1 MKLYN
6 IIETIRAILARISFG
21 SGQVSHRLTV
31 VGVHAR
37 FDLRVNPQRRS
48 LFHGAQQERLEVQK
62 HFVVPFP
69 VLGRLVRD
77 DCGEV
82 SVSASA
88 GVENNKKI
96 KT

>member
-1 MKLYN
+1 M
-6 IIETIRAILARISFG
+6 EAIGASLALMPIG
-21 SGQVSHRLTV
+21 SGWVVSHRLTV
-31 VGVHAR
+31 IGIHAR

-77 DCGEV
+77 DCREI
-82 SVSASA
+82 SIPASA
-88 GVENNKKI
+88 RA
-96 KT
+96 